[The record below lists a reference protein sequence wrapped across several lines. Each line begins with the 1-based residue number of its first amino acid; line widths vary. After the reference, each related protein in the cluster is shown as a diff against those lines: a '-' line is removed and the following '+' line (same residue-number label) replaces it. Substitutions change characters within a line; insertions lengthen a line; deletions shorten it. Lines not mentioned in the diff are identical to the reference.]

1 MQISRTAVIDDLE
14 FTVFND
20 VLEVSHSDS
29 GSRFYIKEWKEL
41 AQWLIDEA
49 TPSKKTIRP
58 VDDKQLPLPGRYVP
72 TTPVVP
78 LAVVGGVDPY
88 EDRKAV
94 RSGVAPIN
102 GIVQEVDLCGIAMES
117 RTVSA
122 GTVKVSI

>member
-1 MQISRTAVIDDLE
+1 MEIIKTAVIDGVS
-14 FTVFND
+14 FTIIGGQLQIDSEGNGYV
-20 VLEVSHSDS
+20 VS
-29 GSRFYIKEWKEL
+29 EWKEL
-41 AQWLIDEA
+41 AEWLISEA
-49 TPSKKTIRP
+49 RANKEP
-58 VDDKQLPLPGRYVP
+58 VKAAVDTKQLSLPGRYEP

-78 LAVVGGVDPY
+78 LALIPGGVDPY

-102 GIVQEVDLCGIAMES
+102 GIVQEVDLGGIAMES